1 MQATEKLD
9 TFHKTS
15 SVHWLA
21 ITHILFEV
29 IRLLRE
35 GNQINV
41 ADAIW
46 HSVTNTNWRN
56 ESCLES
62 VTDFPEQLTVEKRRD
77 MFRLEK
83 SSDGCFGH
91 KWLVDRIMLQGG
103 FWTGRLVRH
112 SSNPSYVAWY
122 PWSGGKSAT
131 DGENDILSGNVQI
144 GRAPQ
149 DQRLEEYFRSPTPDD
164 AKLNM
169 EIPKAA
175 SVSDAADFART
186 SAQQSPLTSVD
197 KSLVLASSHSR
208 IKQAKSS
215 DSLRELDNV
224 SKTRF
229 RKTHAQDQI
238 THSMFTQSVEQ
249 VLLMK
254 NDNQKEVNSIT
265 AEAIVDFAVHLN
277 SMDGRNSQSSL
288 QQQRAVFDITGD
300 TSGQVLILTPFQ
312 KRLETLPWPET
323 RSTSVSWVVHPLSH
337 LNESQDEG
345 DTETLRS
352 SGMVRGMWK
361 FMAHPDNWYNLV

>member
-62 VTDFPEQLTVEKRRD
+62 VTNFPEQLTVEKRRG

-91 KWLVDRIMLQGG
+91 KWLVDRIILQGG
-103 FWTGRLVRH
+103 FWIGRLVQH
-112 SSNPSYVAWY
+112 SSNNNYSD
-122 PWSGGKSAT
+122 GKSAT
-131 DGENDILSGNVQI
+131 DGENDTLSGNDQI

-149 DQRLEEYFRSPTPDD
+149 DQRLEENFRSPTPDD
-164 AKLNM
+164 PKLNM
-169 EIPKAA
+169 EIPRAA
-175 SVSDAADFART
+175 SASHAADFART
-186 SAQQSPLTSVD
+186 SAQQSHLTSVD

-224 SKTRF
+224 SKTAF
-229 RKTHAQDQI
+229 EKNYTQYQI
-238 THSMFTQSVEQ
+238 TLSLFKTIVDRVILMENEIQEEDSSV
-249 VLLMK
+249 
-254 NDNQKEVNSIT
+254 T
-265 AEAIVDFAVHLN
+265 TEAMVDFAAAIN
-277 SMDGRNSQSSL
+277 NMNGRNSQSSL

-312 KRLETLPWPET
+312 KRLETLPRPET

-361 FMAHPDNWYNLV
+361 FMVHPDNWYNLV